1 MSMMNVGIQV
11 GSGMSMKARVWLSMT
26 GRNPDGLGAA
36 FADRL
41 TKNQKGAV

>member
-11 GSGMSMKARVWLSMT
+11 GSGMSMKTRVRLST
-26 GRNPDGLGAA
+26 TSRKPNKLGAA